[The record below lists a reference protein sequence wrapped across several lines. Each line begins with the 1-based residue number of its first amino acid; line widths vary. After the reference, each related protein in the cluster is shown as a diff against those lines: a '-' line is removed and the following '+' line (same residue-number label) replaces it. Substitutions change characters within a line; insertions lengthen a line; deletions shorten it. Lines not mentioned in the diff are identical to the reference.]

1 MNKKSI
7 AARILLSLSVS
18 MFAMSAF
25 AGTEPDY
32 SAWNAILTKHYNPE
46 KGMDYKGLKAT
57 HMAELNKLNDMMGK
71 VNVNALDRKQQ
82 QAYWMNYYNI
92 SVVSLI
98 AEKYPLKSIRDL
110 DGFLPYGVFLK
121 DRVMVNGSKTSLKK
135 MEDEKIRAGFKDPRV
150 HFAINC
156 AAKSCPPL
164 RTEAYTG
171 EKLDMQLDEQARK
184 FLNGPTGVR
193 IEKNGD
199 ETIFNTT
206 KIMDWFKKDFAD
218 WGGGALAFSKKYLDA
233 NHMKPLQGASKV
245 TIKYDDYSWAL
256 NDASK

>member
-1 MNKKSI
+1 MNTKTI
-7 AARILLSLSVS
+7 ATRILLSLSLS
-18 MFAMSAF
+18 MVALTAF
-25 AGTEPDY
+25 AGAEPDY
-32 SAWNAILTKHYNPE
+32 SAWNGILSKHYNPE
-46 KGMDYKGLKAT
+46 KGMDYKALKAT
-57 HMAELNKLNDMMGK
+57 ELPTLGKLNTMMSK
-71 VNVNALDRKQQ
+71 VNVASLDRKQQ

-98 AEKYPLKSIRDL
+98 AEKYPVKSIRDL

-121 DRVMVNGSKTSLKK
+121 DRVMVNGNKMSLKK

-184 FLNGPTGVR
+184 FLNGPKGVR
-193 IEKNGD
+193 VEKNGS

-206 KIMDWFKKDFAD
+206 KIMDWFKKDFEE
-218 WGGGALAFSKKYLDA
+218 WGGGAVAFSKKYLDA
-233 NHMKPLQGASKV
+233 NHSKALQGSSKV
-245 TIKYDDYSWAL
+245 TVKFDDYDWSL